1 MENGKRSHK
10 DKVFVVI
17 IVLKLK
23 AEIPFDQK
31 FTFISSCLKLFSE
44 KKNHKGDKYIDKVD
58 TLPELMCVDDWLPF

>member
-10 DKVFVVI
+10 DKVFVVV

-31 FTFISSCLKLFSE
+31 FTFISSCLKLFS
-44 KKNHKGDKYIDKVD
+44 KKKTIKEISISIKLIHY
-58 TLPELMCVDDWLPF
+58 LSSCV

>member
-44 KKNHKGDKYIDKVD
+44 KKKTIKEISISIKLIHY
-58 TLPELMCVDDWLPF
+58 LSSCV